1 MRVKLYIWHARRKTF
16 EMINK
21 IEIKGYKSIK
31 ELSLALKPINIFIG
45 SNGVGKSNFIS
56 FFKFLNIIYE
66 QRLETYS
73 LKYGADEILYFGR
86 KNTKQIEA
94 RIEFDNTNAYSFI
107 LMPAS
112 DNKLFVYSENA
123 FFYMWRYDKGWKKEQ
138 ISWNK
143 NEAQI
148 MNTNSSITSFVNN
161 YLKSFKVYHFHDT
174 SENSPLRTSSD
185 INDNLFL
192 RENGSNLASFLYFL
206 KQKHET
212 NFRRIEKTVQ
222 SVVPFFER
230 FQLEPQRL
238 NDQKIAL
245 EWIEKNHTD
254 KFFNANHLSDGTLR
268 FIALAA
274 LLLQPEQ
281 PEVIIIDEPELGLHP
296 VAINKLAGMLRSAS
310 GKKKQIIIS
319 TQSVNLVNNFTPEEI
334 ITVDRSGDDTSFMR
348 LDGHKLQN
356 WLEEYSTGELW
367 SKSIIQ
373 GQP

>member
-1 MRVKLYIWHARRKTF
+1 
-16 EMINK
+16 MINK

>member
-1 MRVKLYIWHARRKTF
+1 
-16 EMINK
+16 
-21 IEIKGYKSIK
+21 
-31 ELSLALKPINIFIG
+31 
-45 SNGVGKSNFIS
+45 
-56 FFKFLNIIYE
+56 
-66 QRLETYS
+66 
-73 LKYGADEILYFGR
+73 
-86 KNTKQIEA
+86 
-94 RIEFDNTNAYSFI
+94 
-107 LMPAS
+107 
-112 DNKLFVYSENA
+112 
-123 FFYMWRYDKGWKKEQ
+123 MWRYDKGWKKEQ

-148 MNTNSSITSFVNN
+148 MNANSPITSFVNN

-268 FIALAA
+268 FIALAT